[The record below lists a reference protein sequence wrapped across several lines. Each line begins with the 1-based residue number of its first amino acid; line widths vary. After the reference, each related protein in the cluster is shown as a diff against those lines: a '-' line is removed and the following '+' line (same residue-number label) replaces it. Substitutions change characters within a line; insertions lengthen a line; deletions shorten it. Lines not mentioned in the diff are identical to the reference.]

1 MFNRRSLLALPAL
14 AMPAVAQAQ
23 AFPSRTINLVS
34 GYAPGGSTDISAR
47 LVGDRM
53 QGYLGAGARIVVE
66 NRPGAA
72 GRIASDWLRRQP
84 ADGYVLMLVESSSH
98 ALLPQALR
106 RGTPYD
112 PVADFTQVA
121 MVCTTPYVIITS
133 NDFPARNAQELVAQ
147 LRSGAPDRLPFATS
161 GVANATHF
169 AAELLVNTLGRGALF
184 PNVPYRS
191 GGQMV
196 ESIAR
201 GETAWGAAA
210 LASAA
215 AQIRGGRVRG
225 IAVTSAQRSPSFP
238 EIPTLAESGMAGFD
252 LVNWYAIVGPPGMPA
267 AVTETL
273 NKAVRESLANP
284 QLRERMLLAAL
295 DPWDAPNTVEAARAY
310 FTAEQ
315 GAWRAY
321 VDRTNLRLEE

>member
-1 MFNRRSLLALPAL
+1 MINRRGLLALPVL
-14 AMPAVAQAQ
+14 AVPFVARAET
-23 AFPSRTINLVS
+23 FPSRAINLVS
-34 GYAPGGSTDISAR
+34 GYAPGGSTDVAAR

-53 QGYLGAGARIVVE
+53 QGFLGADARIVVE

-84 ADGYVLMLVESSSH
+84 ADGYTLMLTESSSH
-98 ALLPQALR
+98 GLLPHALR

-121 MVCTTPYVIITS
+121 MVATTPYVIITR
-133 NDFPARNAQELVAQ
+133 NDFPARTAQEMVAQ
-147 LRSGAPDRLPFATS
+147 LRSSDPDTLPFATS

-169 AAELLVNTLGRGALF
+169 AAELLVNGLGRGGQF

-201 GETAWGAAA
+201 GETAWGVAV

-215 AQIRGGRVRG
+215 AQVRDNRVRG
-225 IAVTSAQRSPSFP
+225 IAITGLERFP
-238 EIPTLAESGMAGFD
+238 AFPDMPTLAESGMPGFD
-252 LVNWYAIVGPPGMPA
+252 IGNWFAVVGPPRLPA
-267 AVTETL
+267 PVTEAL
-273 NKAVRESLANP
+273 NRAINSALRDQQLKDRFLVAGITPYTRANTP
-284 QLRERMLLAAL
+284 ADTRAFFQAEL
-295 DPWDAPNTVEAARAY
+295 DKFKGV
-310 FTAEQ
+310 
-315 GAWRAY
+315 
-321 VDRTNLRLEE
+321 VDRTGVRMES

>member
-1 MFNRRSLLALPAL
+1 MNRRNLLAATLVL
-14 AMPAVAQAQ
+14 AAPAVRAQS
-23 AFPSRTINLVS
+23 FPSRTITLAS
-34 GYAPGGSTDISAR
+34 GYAPGGSTDIAAR

-53 QGYLGAGARIVVE
+53 QGFLGPDARIVVE

-84 ADGYVLMLVESSSH
+84 ADGYTLMLTESSSH
-98 ALLPQALR
+98 GLLPHALR

-121 MVCTTPYVIITS
+121 MVGTTPYVIITR
-133 NDFPARNAQELVAQ
+133 NDFPARTAQEMVAQ
-147 LRSGAPDRLPFATS
+147 LRSADPETLPFATS

-169 AAELLVNTLGRGALF
+169 AAELLVNGLGRGGRF

-201 GETAWGAAA
+201 GETAWGTAA

-238 EIPTLAESGMAGFD
+238 EIPTLAESGVPGFD
-252 LVNWYAIVGPPGMPA
+252 LVNWYAVIGPPAMTPA
-267 AVTETL
+267 VAGQL
-273 NKAVRESLANP
+273 NKAIRDSLADP
-284 QLRERMLLAAL
+284 QLRERLLVAAL
-295 DPWDAPNTVEAARAY
+295 DPWDAANSVEAARSF
-310 FTAEQ
+310 FTTEQ
-315 GAWRAY
+315 TAWREY
-321 VDRTNLRLEE
+321 VNRTNLRLEE